1 MSEVSF
7 TIEVL
12 EGVSVVVAPPEIDI
26 TNADGFRVT
35 LLEASAAANS
45 VLVVDLSGTDFCD
58 SMGLNVLVRE
68 HERAEAAG
76 GAVFLAAPGEAVRR
90 IFQVTGIDRFLRTSP
105 SLDAALRDAAAVRA
119 SADIGR
125 LDRERA

>member
-7 TIEVL
+7 TTEVL

-35 LLEASAAANS
+35 LLEASASANG

-76 GAVFLAAPGEAVRR
+76 GAVFLAAPGEAVQR
-90 IFQVTGIDRFLRTSP
+90 IFAVTGIDRLLRTAP

-119 SADIGR
+119 SADVGR
-125 LDRERA
+125 LDLERA